1 MQISM
6 SVTQVQITVML
17 MLCVPT
23 LMGVLFADVVRVI
36 LEMESFVMVIIN
48 NYHLL

>member
-1 MQISM
+1 M

-23 LMGVLFADVVRVI
+23 LMGVLFADVLLVI
-36 LEMESFVMVIIN
+36 LETESFAMVIISN
-48 NYHLL
+48 CNYW